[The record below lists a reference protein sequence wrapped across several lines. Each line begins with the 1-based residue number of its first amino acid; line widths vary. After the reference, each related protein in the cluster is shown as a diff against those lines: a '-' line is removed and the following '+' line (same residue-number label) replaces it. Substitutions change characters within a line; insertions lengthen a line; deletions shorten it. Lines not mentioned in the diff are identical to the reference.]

1 MPQEANDSYGLAP
14 ESTRAEV
21 PAPDLPYAPLDP
33 ARYRPRIGLVGC
45 GGIAVQHLRA
55 YSAAGYDV
63 AVLCDRSPQKAVA
76 LRDRFYPGAE
86 VCEDWRTLLRRGDI
100 GVLDLAAHPEQRM
113 EMFAPAIEAGK
124 HILSQKPFVTDLDAG
139 LAVAEMAEKRGVRI
153 AVNQNGRWA
162 PHWSWMRH
170 AVTAGLVGD
179 VTSVRAAVDWDH
191 TWIKGSVFEEVPFLV
206 LYDFGIHWF
215 DIVSCFLSGRRA
227 RSVYASVARAPDQ
240 EVKPPLLS
248 QVLMEYEGA
257 QASLS
262 FDASARFGEQARTY
276 IAGTRGSVGSD
287 GPSLNEQQVTLATA
301 GGRARPSLV
310 GAWFPDGFHGS
321 MGELL
326 RAVEEKREP
335 ENGARDNLESLALC
349 FAALASA
356 RRREAVR
363 PWTVR
368 KLPE

>member
-1 MPQEANDSYGLAP
+1 MPP
-14 ESTRAEV
+14 
-21 PAPDLPYAPLDP
+21 
-33 ARYRPRIGLVGC
+33 I
-45 GGIAVQHLRA
+45 
-55 YSAAGYDV
+55 
-63 AVLCDRSPQKAVA
+63 
-76 LRDRFYPGAE
+76 
-86 VCEDWRTLLRRGDI
+86 
-100 GVLDLAAHPEQRM
+100 PEQRA
-113 EMFAPAIEAGK
+113 EMLVPAIEAGK
-124 HILSQKPFVTDLDAG
+124 HVLSQKPFVTDLDFG
-139 LAVAEMAEKRGVRI
+139 LSVVEKAARRGVRI

-162 PHWSWMRH
+162 PHWSWMRQ
-170 AVTAGLVGD
+170 AVASGLVGE

-227 RSVYASVARAPDQ
+227 GAVYASVARAPGQ

-262 FDASARFGEQARTY
+262 FDASARFGEQDRTY
-276 IAGTRGSVGSD
+276 ISGTRGSVWAD
-287 GPSLNEQQVTLATA
+287 GPSLNEQEVTLASA
-301 GGRARPSLV
+301 QGRARPILAGS
-310 GAWFPDGFHGS
+310 WFPDGFHGS

-335 ENGARDNLESLALC
+335 ENGARNNLESLALC

-356 RRREAVR
+356 RGHEPTR
-363 PWTVR
+363 PWAVR